1 MKLNDLT
8 KIPLSIKMVTDQMV
22 DRMFKYQNNPEYQ
35 EYMSIVKGYREKL
48 STTRNAIQRKLTN
61 IFKDGG
67 KEVIFETGVRK

>member
-48 STTRNAIQRKLTN
+48 STTRNAI
-61 IFKDGG
+61 
-67 KEVIFETGVRK
+67 